1 MPLTIRAV
9 LFGLLLLA
17 LPPAP
22 AESLGVPAFD
32 PGFVRGTLNAT
43 IPAPTSLAFG
53 PDGRLYV
60 AAFSEIWALTLD
72 PTTQQV
78 LAAEQIAAGQLLV
91 LGIAFDPT
99 APASPVTVYASRQEP
114 SATDGF
120 EGVVSTFTAPTWV
133 REDVITGLP
142 TSEPFSNHYT
152 NGIAFDDAGRLFIA
166 QGSSTDAGLAGLG
179 WPETPLSSAILVAD
193 INAPGF
199 DGTITYSPSGPPAD
213 DDVDQAGGD
222 VAVYAPGLRNPYDLV
237 LHSNGN
243 IYATDNGPMGVAF
256 SITCTESDSPSSQS
270 DELNLIE
277 QGNYY
282 GHPNRNRGRTDPR
295 QCVYHAGEEGS
306 GAGFTGPIA
315 VLPAHCSCDGIA
327 EYTGTA
333 FGGAMLGDLVIAQ
346 WSRARISRMVLSPD
360 GNSVVSTSDLASKAG
375 EPFEFAD
382 PLDVTVGPDGTIYI
396 AEFNADAISYLAP
409 DSDRDGCAD
418 ARELGA
424 SPTLGGQ
431 RDANSFWDFFDVP
444 AGTPPQRDQMVNII
458 DIAAIVLRF
467 GAVSDP
473 PPSKQDALAQ
483 ALTPPPDLT
492 SYHAAFDRG
501 GPIPGDDLWD
511 LPGPDGAINII
522 DIGAAVIQFGHT
534 CVPL

>member
-1 MPLTIRAV
+1 MPSTIRAV
-9 LFGLLLLA
+9 LFGLLFLA
-17 LPPAP
+17 LPLPPAP
-22 AESLGVPAFD
+22 AESLGVPALD
-32 PGFVRGTLNAT
+32 PDFVRGTLNVT
-43 IPAPTSLAFG
+43 IPMPTSLAFG

-60 AAFSEIWALTLD
+60 AAYSEIWALTLD

-78 LAAEQIAAGQLLV
+78 LAAEQVAAGQQLV

-99 APASPVTVYASRQEP
+99 ASASPVTVYASRQEP

-120 EGVVSTFTAPTWV
+120 EGVVSRFTAPAWT

-152 NGIAFDDAGRLFIA
+152 NGIAFDATGRLFIA
-166 QGSSTDAGLAGLG
+166 QGSSTDAGLAVPS

-193 INAPGF
+193 INAPDF
-199 DGTITYSPSGPPAD
+199 DGDITYSPSGPPTD
-213 DDVDQAGGD
+213 DDVDQISGD

-237 LHSNGN
+237 LHSNGQ
-243 IYATDNGPMGVAF
+243 IYATDNGPMGGAF
-256 SITCTESDSPSSQS
+256 SISCTESGSPSSQA

-282 GHPNRNRGRTDPR
+282 GHPNRNRGRTDSR
-295 QCVYHAGEEGS
+295 ECVYHSPEEGS

-346 WSRARISRMVLSPD
+346 WGRARIARMVLSPD
-360 GNSVVSTSDLASKAG
+360 GNAVVSTSDLAAAFSQ
-375 EPFEFAD
+375 

-396 AEFNADAISYLAP
+396 AEFGANAVSYLAP

-431 RDANSFWDFFDVP
+431 RDPNSFWDFFDVP
-444 AGTPPQRDQMVNII
+444 AGTPPERDEVVNIV
-458 DIAAIVLRF
+458 DIGGIVLRF
-467 GAVSDP
+467 GSVSVP
-473 PPSKQDALAQ
+473 PLTKQDELAE

-501 GPIPGDDLWD
+501 GPIPGEDLWD
-511 LPGPDGAINII
+511 LLGPDGAINIL